1 MKISGN
7 SIRAFMGSKD
17 YNVSRGFYTDLG
29 FEEIV
34 TSERMSYFR
43 MGAFGFYLQDAYV
56 KDWVDNTMIFFEVED
71 LEGTLKYIQNLKL
84 TEKYERVKLS
94 KIVCNEWGNE
104 FFLHD
109 PSGILWHFGNFN
121 PNLK

>member
-17 YNVSRGFYTDLG
+17 YKVSRRFYTDLG

-34 TSERMSYFR
+34 TSERMSYFHI
-43 MGAFGFYLQDAYV
+43 GAFGLYLQDAYV
-56 KDWVDNTMIFFEVED
+56 KDWVDNTMIFFEVVD

-94 KIVCNEWGNE
+94 KIVCNDWGNE

-121 PNLK
+121 PGIL